1 MAIDRRHVLIGVGAG
16 IGATLGSGAGTSSAT
31 GETMHIRKIPSTG
44 EAMPVVGFGT
54 WQTFDIGN
62 DRAERAQRREVL
74 EALFAAGGRMIDS
87 SPMYGRSEAVVGDLL
102 AVTGARDKAFLA
114 TKVWTSG
121 EKAGLAQMKAS
132 SDKMRAP
139 VIDLMQIHNLV
150 DWRVHLKTLR
160 AAKDA
165 GRYRYI
171 GITHY
176 TVPALADLAAII
188 RAEKLDFVQLGY
200 SIGTREPEA
209 NLLPLCIEK
218 GVAVIANQ
226 PFDSG
231 RLFSQVKGRPLPAW
245 AAQIDASSWGQVF
258 LKYLLGHPAVTC
270 VIPGTAKPAHMR
282 DNVAAGM
289 GRLPDEAMR
298 KRMAGEWDR
307 MG

>member
-1 MAIDRRHVLIGVGAG
+1 
-16 IGATLGSGAGTSSAT
+16 
-31 GETMHIRKIPSTG
+31 MHIRKIPSTG

-74 EALFAAGGRMIDS
+74 EALFAAGGRMRDS

-102 AVTGARDKAFLA
+102 AVMGARDKAFLA

-176 TVPALADLAAII
+176 TVPALDELAAILKN
-188 RAEKLDFVQLGY
+188 EKLDFVQMGY
-200 SIGTREPEA
+200 SLATRAAEQ
-209 NLLPLCIEK
+209 LLLRVAQER

-231 RLFSQVKGRPLPAW
+231 TMFAKVKGRPLPEW
-245 AAQIDASSWGQVF
+245 AGEIDCTSWAQIM
-258 LKYLLGHPAVTC
+258 LKYLIGHPAVTC
-270 VIPGTAKPAHMR
+270 VIPGTARPDHAK
-282 DNVAAGM
+282 DNLAAGV
-289 GRLPDEAMR
+289 GRIPDMAQRRRIAEA
-298 KRMAGEWDR
+298 WDR
-307 MG
+307 F